1 MQDEYLTSVSGYVKH
16 ICSDLPCISQLMFG
30 TNLGRTHGP
39 YGGGGGTFFEANVEY
54 DDIKGFFG
62 YATTEHLTVFGVYCH
77 VAEREMKV
85 LTIVNRLVRT
95 YIDYY
100 YSNLELSNIQVCR
113 KIVDVGM
120 YHLQSQ
126 ISQAWLGRLSSSYCL
141 LVSGYKHKCIMKDC
155 EVSCLVAWKHRG
167 QNNLFAL
174 LWQIFVDIGSYKLV
188 KHKNFLHVYNRT
200 LASLF
205 IMAHKGWLSQHHVDS
220 KCSEILC
227 SCLSEEALN
236 LVIFYV
242 DFKKGS
248 TPTSIWAVCLSK
260 IGGKRELRDAWK
272 FRTVVFDIPRN
283 GGEVLVG
290 GRGRQKN
297 RCMDGWRSER
307 HAWNSSPPGP
317 PYLGVTR
324 VVPSMSKVI
333 LMEFTHEAAPML
345 MPVILSAGSMAQR
358 DSLPHG
364 HLGTPPR
371 ACAAVLIWLEACT
384 TMHHPS
390 QTT

>member
-1 MQDEYLTSVSGYVKH
+1 
-16 ICSDLPCISQLMFG
+16 
-30 TNLGRTHGP
+30 
-39 YGGGGGTFFEANVEY
+39 
-54 DDIKGFFG
+54 
-62 YATTEHLTVFGVYCH
+62 
-77 VAEREMKV
+77 
-85 LTIVNRLVRT
+85 IVN
-95 YIDYY
+95 
-100 YSNLELSNIQVCR
+100 
-113 KIVDVGM
+113 
-120 YHLQSQ
+120 
-126 ISQAWLGRLSSSYCL
+126 
-141 LVSGYKHKCIMKDC
+141 
-155 EVSCLVAWKHRG
+155 
-167 QNNLFAL
+167 
-174 LWQIFVDIGSYKLV
+174 
-188 KHKNFLHVYNRT
+188 T
-200 LASLF
+200 L
-205 IMAHKGWLSQHHVDS
+205 HKGWLSQHHVDS

-227 SCLSEEALN
+227 SCLSKETLN

-248 TPTSIWAVCLSK
+248 TPTSVWTVCLSK
-260 IGGKRELRDAWK
+260 IGGKRELRDTWK

-283 GGEVLVG
+283 GGEVLVDA
-290 GRGRQKN
+290 RGRQKN
-297 RCMDGWRSER
+297 RCMDGWRLER

-358 DSLPHG
+358 DTLSHG

-371 ACAAVLIWLEACT
+371 ACAAVLIWFEACT

>member
-1 MQDEYLTSVSGYVKH
+1 MKTL
-16 ICSDLPCISQLMFG
+16 LISYRPTLSQ
-30 TNLGRTHGP
+30 NLIFLLIG
-39 YGGGGGTFFEANVEY
+39 
-54 DDIKGFFG
+54 IM
-62 YATTEHLTVFGVYCH
+62 VYC
-77 VAEREMKV
+77 VVSKNIFNKNFKIIDVNETSYVISIDV
-85 LTIVNRLVRT
+85 LLILRITSIDIVN
-95 YIDYY
+95 
-100 YSNLELSNIQVCR
+100 
-113 KIVDVGM
+113 
-120 YHLQSQ
+120 
-126 ISQAWLGRLSSSYCL
+126 
-141 LVSGYKHKCIMKDC
+141 
-155 EVSCLVAWKHRG
+155 
-167 QNNLFAL
+167 
-174 LWQIFVDIGSYKLV
+174 
-188 KHKNFLHVYNRT
+188 T
-200 LASLF
+200 L
-205 IMAHKGWLSQHHVDS
+205 HKGWLSQHHVDS

-227 SCLSEEALN
+227 SCLSKEALN

-248 TPTSIWAVCLSK
+248 TPTSIWTVCLSK
-260 IGGKRELRDAWK
+260 IGGKRELRHTWK

-324 VVPSMSKVI
+324 GVPSMSKVI

-345 MPVILSAGSMAQR
+345 MPVILSAGSMDQR

-364 HLGTPPR
+364 RLGTPPR

>member
-1 MQDEYLTSVSGYVKH
+1 MQDEYLTSVSGYVKYD
-16 ICSDLPCISQLMFG
+16 CSEFPCVSQLTFT
-30 TNLGRTHGP
+30 TNLGKTYGP
-39 YGGGGGTFFEANVEY
+39 YGGGVEPFEVNVEY
-54 DDIKGFFG
+54 DEIKGFFG
-62 YATTEHLTVFGVYCH
+62 QATTEYLTAFGVYYSDYKIDIWFDTSLSIIEFQLRIHNKYFFFIRFFYVILKTLCLIKIFNLIIFYLKN
-77 VAEREMKV
+77 ERKYLFLIDAFLMSKNFDQ
-85 LTIVNRLVRT
+85 IFYF
-95 YIDYY
+95 YIIRY
-100 YSNLELSNIQVCR
+100 YSLS
-113 KIVDVGM
+113 
-120 YHLQSQ
+120 
-126 ISQAWLGRLSSSYCL
+126 
-141 LVSGYKHKCIMKDC
+141 
-155 EVSCLVAWKHRG
+155 
-167 QNNLFAL
+167 
-174 LWQIFVDIGSYKLV
+174 
-188 KHKNFLHVYNRT
+188 HVYMTDSFIVIRYSQNY
-200 LASLF
+200 LLCLFYKIISLRYQHHVEIHQCYF
-205 IMAHKGWLSQHHVDS
+205 IIQSLQFFNQHHVDS
-220 KCSEILC
+220 KCSEILF
-227 SCLSEEALN
+227 SCMTKEALN

-242 DFKKGS
+242 DFEKGS
-248 TPTSIWAVCLSK
+248 TPTSIWTVCLCK
-260 IGGKRELRDAWK
+260 IGGKRELRYTWK

-364 HLGTPPR
+364 RLGTPPR